1 MKEENDMLQSYKD
14 RIKRQNDA
22 VKNNYDKISC
32 TIPKGTKDKIRSY
45 GYSVNAFVN
54 EAIRRY
60 LAYLEPAKAVAAEE
74 KQKFVLKDGRI
85 ASTPEEMNEWL
96 REMQEEDAK
105 KLEEEKYSGFAQE
118 EYRDLTKTKE
128 KLETNL

>member
-45 GYSVNAFVN
+45 GYSVNTFVN

-60 LAYLEPAKAVAAEE
+60 LAYLEPEKPAEE
-74 KQKFVLKDGRI
+74 KQAPVLSDG
-85 ASTPEEMNEWL
+85 STPQTPEQWNEIL
-96 REMQEEDAK
+96 YKMQAADAK
-105 KLEEEKYSGFAQE
+105 KLEEEKYNGFTQE

>member
-45 GYSVNAFVN
+45 GYSVNTFVN

-60 LAYLEPAKAVAAEE
+60 LSYLEPERPVEE
-74 KQKFVLKDGRI
+74 KQSPVISDG
-85 ASTPEEMNEWL
+85 SSPQTPEQWNEIL
-96 REMQEEDAK
+96 YKMQAADAK
-105 KLEEEKYSGFAQE
+105 KLEEEKYNGFTQE

-128 KLETNL
+128 KFETNL

>member
-45 GYSVNAFVN
+45 GYSVNTFVN

-60 LAYLEPAKAVAAEE
+60 LAYLEPEKPVEE
-74 KQKFVLKDGRI
+74 KQSPVLSDG
-85 ASTPEEMNEWL
+85 STPQTPEQWNEIL
-96 REMQEEDAK
+96 YKMQAADAK
-105 KLEEEKYSGFAQE
+105 KLEEEKYNGFTQE

-128 KLETNL
+128 KFETNL

>member
-32 TIPKGTKDKIRSY
+32 TIPKGTKDKIRSH
-45 GYSVNAFVN
+45 GYSVNTFVN

-60 LAYLEPAKAVAAEE
+60 LAYLEPAKPVEE
-74 KQKFVLKDGRI
+74 KQQFVLKDGRI
-85 ASTPEEMNEWL
+85 ARTPEERKSTGIL
-96 REMQEEDAK
+96 PRLK
-105 KLEEEKYSGFAQE
+105 KNSKQIYSKRHPCGI
-118 EYRDLTKTKE
+118 T
-128 KLETNL
+128 

>member
-45 GYSVNAFVN
+45 GYSVNTFVN

-60 LAYLEPAKAVAAEE
+60 LAYLEPEEPVDE
-74 KQKFVLKDGRI
+74 KQSPVLSDG
-85 ASTPEEMNEWL
+85 STPQTPEQWNEIL
-96 REMQEEDAK
+96 YKMQAADAK
-105 KLEEEKYSGFAQE
+105 KLEEEKYNGFTQE

-128 KLETNL
+128 KFETNL

>member
-22 VKNNYDKISC
+22 VRNNYDKISC

-45 GYSVNAFVN
+45 GYSVNTFVN

-60 LAYLEPAKAVAAEE
+60 LAYLEPAKPVEE
-74 KQKFVLKDGRI
+74 KQSPVLSDG
-85 ASTPEEMNEWL
+85 STPQTPEQWNEIL
-96 REMQEEDAK
+96 YKMQAADAK
-105 KLEEEKYSGFAQE
+105 KLEEEKYNGFTQE
-118 EYRDLTKTKE
+118 EYRDLTKTKD
-128 KLETNL
+128 KFETNL

>member
-22 VKNNYDKISC
+22 VRNNYDKISC

-45 GYSVNAFVN
+45 VYSVNTFVN

-60 LAYLEPAKAVAAEE
+60 LAYLEPAKPVEE
-74 KQKFVLKDGRI
+74 KQSPVLSDG
-85 ASTPEEMNEWL
+85 STPQTPEQWNEIL
-96 REMQEEDAK
+96 YKMQAADAK
-105 KLEEEKYSGFAQE
+105 KLEEEKYNGFTQE
-118 EYRDLTKTKE
+118 EYRDLTKTKD
-128 KLETNL
+128 KFETNL

>member
-45 GYSVNAFVN
+45 GYSVNTFVN

-60 LAYLEPAKAVAAEE
+60 LAYLEPE
-74 KQKFVLKDGRI
+74 KPV
-85 ASTPEEMNEWL
+85 
-96 REMQEEDAK
+96 
-105 KLEEEKYSGFAQE
+105 
-118 EYRDLTKTKE
+118 
-128 KLETNL
+128 

>member
-45 GYSVNAFVN
+45 GYSVNTFVN

-60 LAYLEPAKAVAAEE
+60 LAYLEPERPVEE
-74 KQKFVLKDGRI
+74 KQSPVLSDG
-85 ASTPEEMNEWL
+85 STPQTPEQWNEIL
-96 REMQEEDAK
+96 YKMQAADAK
-105 KLEEEKYSGFAQE
+105 KLEEEKYNGFTQE

-128 KLETNL
+128 KFETNL

>member
-32 TIPKGTKDKIRSY
+32 TIPKGTKDKIRSH
-45 GYSVNAFVN
+45 GYSVNTFVN

-60 LAYLEPAKAVAAEE
+60 LAYLEPAKPVEE
-74 KQKFVLKDGRI
+74 KQSPVLSDG
-85 ASTPEEMNEWL
+85 STPQTPEQWNEIL
-96 REMQEEDAK
+96 YKMQAADAK
-105 KLEEEKYSGFAQE
+105 KLEEEKYNGFTQE

-128 KLETNL
+128 KFETNL